1 MKCTSFLYSNNFL
14 PKNVFGDIL
23 EKMFRRSIS
32 AMMADI
38 LCIERMCYL
47 AVPNCQAI
55 FLSSPTI
62 HKKLVTPREAAQ
74 LPALAQTGQKVIF
87 STSGTFYLF
96 PWFSVCFIVVSDPIL
111 LSLQSRGMLRHV
123 SFVGGFFRMAS
134 PCWKHL
140 LPHLHFMNILWCYC
154 KWEFKQI
161 VNTSLQFLRNGSVWI
176 QHLSSLFPVNH
187 CVLIRRRQQQLYI
200 SCMKLAM
207 IG

>member
-1 MKCTSFLYSNNFL
+1 MYWEDVLSSGPKLPSYIPVVSNYPQETCDTERGGSAPSLGTDGAKNDFFHQWNFL
-14 PKNVFGDIL
+14 SVSLVFSL
-23 EKMFRRSIS
+23 FHRRVWS
-32 AMMADI
+32 
-38 LCIERMCYL
+38 
-47 AVPNCQAI
+47 N
-55 FLSSPTI
+55 
-62 HKKLVTPREAAQ
+62 LVITAEQRD
-74 LPALAQTGQKVIF
+74 AQTCKLCWRI
-87 STSGTFYLF
+87 
-96 PWFSVCFIVVSDPIL
+96 
-111 LSLQSRGMLRHV
+111 
-123 SFVGGFFRMAS
+123 FRMAFPS
-134 PCWKHL
+134 WQHL

>member
-1 MKCTSFLYSNNFL
+1 
-14 PKNVFGDIL
+14 
-23 EKMFRRSIS
+23 MFRRSIS

-123 SFVGGFFRMAS
+123 SFVGGFLEWLFLVGSTCFRAAFTLHEYIMM
-134 PCWKHL
+134 L
-140 LPHLHFMNILWCYC
+140 LQMR
-154 KWEFKQI
+154 
-161 VNTSLQFLRNGSVWI
+161 V
-176 QHLSSLFPVNH
+176 
-187 CVLIRRRQQQLYI
+187 
-200 SCMKLAM
+200 
-207 IG
+207 